1 MSKAMLV
8 SIVMEMVVNNIY
20 YFPMTTLTE
29 GSNFGVSGN
38 VSTAHRYDPL
48 KDPDMV
54 RDLVDLSS
62 QIRQT

>member
-29 GSNFGVSGN
+29 GSSYPISIVSI
-38 VSTAHRYDPL
+38 VF
-48 KDPDMV
+48 
-54 RDLVDLSS
+54 
-62 QIRQT
+62 

>member
-1 MSKAMLV
+1 
-8 SIVMEMVVNNIY
+8 
-20 YFPMTTLTE
+20 MTTLTE